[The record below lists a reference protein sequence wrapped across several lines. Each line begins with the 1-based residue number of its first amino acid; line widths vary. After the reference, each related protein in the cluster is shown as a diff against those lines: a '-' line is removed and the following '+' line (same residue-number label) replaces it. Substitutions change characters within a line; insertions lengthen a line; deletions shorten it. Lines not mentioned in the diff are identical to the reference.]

1 MITLLRILAFL
12 PALLL
17 AGCTMSSPTITQD
30 QATMRVEQLI
40 RDTAAALTPKPRLE
54 LITHGTGPA
63 ACTHENDSPGRI
75 SVNRAYWLRDIPKA
89 ANPDIA
95 RQVRAHWEAQGHRI
109 VSTGGLDVG
118 HPSIGGESRPDGF
131 ILALTWVAGDNLY
144 LASTSTCV
152 WPSGTS
158 EQPAR

>member
-17 AGCTMSSPTITQD
+17 AGCTMSSPTISQD
-30 QATMRVEQLI
+30 QATTRVEQLI
-40 RDTAAALTPKPRLE
+40 RDTAAALTPTPRLE
-54 LITHGTGPA
+54 LIPHDA
-63 ACTHENDSPGRI
+63 DECVHENEPPGKI
-75 SVNRAYWLRDIPKA
+75 SVSRAYWLRGIPKS
-89 ANPDIA
+89 ANMDIA
-95 RQVRAHWEAQGHRI
+95 RQVRAYWEAQGHRI

-152 WPSGTS
+152 WPNGTP